1 MGALS
6 SLNLAKNMLRAEGAK
21 QLSSA
26 IKGHKALTILDI
38 SSNEIGAYARDND
51 GRAPWI
57 ASPEGPIALADA
69 IKNNGALSK
78 LDLSMN
84 RIPATGMADMLNATC
99 KANGVDL
106 AM

>member
-1 MGALS
+1 
-6 SLNLAKNMLRAEGAK
+6 MLRAEGAK

-26 IKGHKALTILDI
+26 IKGHKALTTLDI

-69 IKNNGALSK
+69 IKN
-78 LDLSMN
+78 M
-84 RIPATGMADMLNATC
+84 RITGRYQSLTYP
-99 KANGVDL
+99 
-106 AM
+106 